1 MKLMMV
7 FHPPAIMDGG
17 LYFTTQRS
25 PNLHEQDRWVS
36 QGFRVMF
43 VDVDPEAKTVQ
54 VLPVED

>member
-1 MKLMMV
+1 MV

-25 PNLHEQDRWVS
+25 PNLREQNGWVS

-43 VDVDPEAKTVQ
+43 VDVDPDTKTVQ
-54 VLPVED
+54 VLPVEA